1 VIAPFLPFISEAIYL
16 QLRDEKDPE
25 SVHLCDFPK
34 ADPALR
40 DLELEQEMSATQI
53 VVSNAHALRKEHKL
67 KVRQPLKLAHVIVA
81 DETLLKALKR
91 QEQLI
96 AEELNV
102 HKVDFSD
109 DESAFVTLICKPNFR
124 VLGKKVGPKMKAVQQ
139 LVSQFSKKQ
148 MTTLLNGNNLTIEV
162 EGESFELTPEDVSVE
177 RQVKEGLVARSEQG
191 ITVALDTELN
201 EELLLE
207 GIAREIINKINTMRR
222 DNGYYVTD
230 RIQISIE
237 TTDRVKEA
245 FKAHRDLIMQEVLGT
260 EIVFGPC
267 EGTEWDLNGEK
278 TVISLK
284 VV

>member
-1 VIAPFLPFISEAIYL
+1 
-16 QLRDEKDPE
+16 
-25 SVHLCDFPK
+25 
-34 ADPALR
+34 
-40 DLELEQEMSATQI
+40 
-53 VVSNAHALRKEHKL
+53 
-67 KVRQPLKLAHVIVA
+67 VIVA
-81 DETLLKALKR
+81 EETLLKALKR

-230 RIQISIE
+230 RVQISME
-237 TTDRVKEA
+237 TTDRAKEA
-245 FKAHRDLIMQEVLGT
+245 FNAHRDLIMHEVLGT
-260 EIVFGPC
+260 EILFGPC

-278 TVISLK
+278 AVIGLK
-284 VV
+284 VVSV